1 MKKLRKIL
9 VAGALTGASSLAL
22 AQAAAPSMPALGTY
36 PQLPWYIGAGIG
48 MGHLNRSG
56 SDLTGLDNATLDD
69 NDTTYTVRGG
79 WRFSPFGAIELGYY
93 DLGRYDF
100 HGNINRTN
108 IPVDG
113 SARAQSVG
121 ISLVGIIPI
130 NNFDIYG
137 RIGYAHSEL
146 KFSANTDLLNRNR
159 NDRQDEATY
168 GAGVRWTFV
177 RNWALFAEWM
187 KNDRIRVDSYLGGVD
202 FRF

>member
-1 MKKLRKIL
+1 MNKISRMMI
-9 VAGALTGASSLAL
+9 ATALLGASTFTF
-22 AQAAAPSMPALGTY
+22 AQAPVMSQP
-36 PQLPWYIGAGIG
+36 PWYIGVGAG
-48 MGHLNRSG
+48 MGHLNRSA

-79 WRFSPFGAIELGYY
+79 WRFSPFAAIELGYY

-100 HGNINRTN
+100 HGTRFGSVGN
-108 IPVDG
+108 VDG

-121 ISLVGIIPI
+121 LSLVGIWPI
-130 NNFDIYG
+130 NNFDLYG

-146 KFSANTDLLNRNR
+146 KFNANGPINTGNR

-168 GAGVRWTFV
+168 GAGVRWNFTPQ
-177 RNWALFAEWM
+177 WGLFAEWM
-187 KNDRIRVDSYLGGVD
+187 KNDRIRVDSYLAGID

>member
-1 MKKLRKIL
+1 MKNLSSMI
-9 VAGALTGASSLAL
+9 VTTALLGASTIAF
-22 AQAAAPSMPALGTY
+22 AQAPPMTAPP
-36 PQLPWYIGAGIG
+36 PWYIGAGAG
-48 MGHLNRSG
+48 MGHLNRSA

-79 WRFSPFGAIELGYY
+79 WRFSPFAAIELGYY

-100 HGNINRTN
+100 HGTRFGSVGN
-108 IPVDG
+108 VDG

-121 ISLVGIIPI
+121 LSLVGIWPI
-130 NNFDIYG
+130 NNFDLYG

-146 KFSANTDLLNRNR
+146 KFNANGPINTGNR

-168 GAGVRWTFV
+168 GAGVRWNFTPQ
-177 RNWALFAEWM
+177 WGLFAEWM
-187 KNDRIRVDSYLGGVD
+187 KNDRIRVDSYLAGID

>member
-1 MKKLRKIL
+1 MKKISRMMMTT
-9 VAGALTGASSLAL
+9 ALLGASTFTF
-22 AQAAAPSMPALGTY
+22 AQAPVMS
-36 PQLPWYIGAGIG
+36 QQPWYIGVGAG
-48 MGHLNRSG
+48 MGHLNRSA

-79 WRFSPFGAIELGYY
+79 WRFSPFAAIELGYY

-100 HGNINRTN
+100 HGTRFGSVGN
-108 IPVDG
+108 VDG

-121 ISLVGIIPI
+121 LSLVGIWPI
-130 NNFDIYG
+130 NNFDLYG

-146 KFSANTDLLNRNR
+146 KFNANGPINTGNR

-168 GAGVRWTFV
+168 GAGVRWNFTPQ
-177 RNWALFAEWM
+177 WGLFAEWM
-187 KNDRIRVDSYLGGVD
+187 KNDRIRVDSYLAGID

>member
-1 MKKLRKIL
+1 MKKISRMMMT
-9 VAGALTGASSLAL
+9 AALLGASTFAL
-22 AQAAAPSMPALGTY
+22 AQVPVMSQP
-36 PQLPWYIGAGIG
+36 PWYIGVGAG
-48 MGHLNRSG
+48 MGHLNRSA

-79 WRFSPFGAIELGYY
+79 WRFSPFAAIELGYY

-100 HGNINRTN
+100 HGTRFGSVGN
-108 IPVDG
+108 VDG

-121 ISLVGIIPI
+121 LSLVGIWPI
-130 NNFDIYG
+130 NNFDLYG

-146 KFSANTDLLNRNR
+146 KFNANGPINTGNR

-168 GAGVRWTFV
+168 GAGVRWNFTPQ
-177 RNWALFAEWM
+177 WGLFAEWM
-187 KNDRIRVDSYLGGVD
+187 KNDRIRVDSYLAGID